1 MELGSLLNNAA
12 LALEAC
18 AVLSRSVVSDFPT
31 SWTASRPALLS
42 MGVLQARIPQ
52 WVAMPTSRR
61 SSQPRDQNQVSHIA
75 GGFFIT

>member
-1 MELGSLLNNAA
+1 MEMGSLLNNAA